1 MVADMSSD
9 TRDRIL
15 DALEEMLLDQG
26 LTKVT
31 LENVAANAGVSKGG
45 LLYHFNTK
53 DAMIAAMVRRL
64 GDRSDEQRAQAA
76 EGGTTVAH
84 WYLQPPASI
93 SDKETA
99 LYRSTLAVL
108 RSVDGNPGEIQQAV
122 TEVMRLWDEGLRAE
136 IPDPVTAEIVRLV
149 GDGIYLGALL
159 DLPAVDPEL
168 HQKVVERLLGTDQVK

>member
-1 MVADMSSD
+1 MSSD

-15 DALEEMLLDQG
+15 DSLEEMLLEHG

-31 LENVAANAGVSKGG
+31 LESVASAAGVSKGG
-45 LLYHFNTK
+45 LLYHFKTK

-64 GDRSDEQRAQAA
+64 GERSDSQRARAA
-76 EGGTTVAH
+76 DSGVAVAH

-99 LYRSTLAVL
+99 LFRSTLAAL

-136 IPDPVTAEIVRLV
+136 ITDPVTAEIVRLV

-159 DLPAVDPEL
+159 DLPPVDPEL
-168 HQKVVERLLGTDQVK
+168 HQKVVERLLGTDHVK